1 MKHSNLNTA
10 DKLHYAKV
18 KTFTGEPSAVTPDF
32 IDQLLVKTETKEQF
46 IATGT
51 NAGQLVKLSGDGGGN
66 SPPPSPL
73 TIDTAAFLSKILV
86 QNGEI
91 LTTDNDQIIF
101 QE

>member
-10 DKLHYAKV
+10 EQLHFAKV
-18 KTFTGEPSAVTPDF
+18 RTFTGASSAVTPDF
-32 IDQLLVKTETKEQF
+32 IDQLLVNTETKEQF

-51 NAGQLVKLSGDGGGN
+51 NAGQLVKLLGDVGN
-66 SPPPSPL
+66 SPPPSP
-73 TIDTAAFLSKILV
+73 TAIDTAAFLSKILV